1 MRIPPRVSGD
11 LTAASESPAVL
22 VKMQIPRPYPRYT
35 ESEYEDE
42 GWGFLYF
49 ASIPVLFL
57 I

>member
-1 MRIPPRVSGD
+1 MALSEKIKEIIGA
-11 LTAASESPAVL
+11 LTDSLNP
-22 VKMQIPRPYPRYT
+22 MG

-49 ASIPVLFL
+49 ASIPVFFL

>member
-49 ASIPVLFL
+49 ASIPVFFL